1 MEKTKYIDL
10 TSDYGFKR
18 VFSSE
23 PNKDLLIDFI
33 NALFNGRKVIE
44 DLTYD
49 KNEYVGDTDEMGT
62 VILDLLCTGSDGE
75 KFVVEV
81 QTSPQFNFKRRM
93 LYYGSKLIS
102 DQAPKGNRKHWN
114 YGISEVYVI
123 VLMDG
128 FRFSENDE
136 ARVLH
141 DICLCYRD
149 TGKVFYE
156 DMGYIFIELIN
167 FTKKEDELK
176 SDLDSWLFV
185 LKNMSRLDKIPL
197 YLRQPIFKKLFNIAE
212 YSKLNREE
220 KEMYDISLKRKWD
233 AQGALTYAEQKGRE
247 EGREAEKKGRRIKN
261 VGEWIISGLDL

>member
-1 MEKTKYIDL
+1 
-10 TSDYGFKR
+10 
-18 VFSSE
+18 
-23 PNKDLLIDFI
+23 
-33 NALFNGRKVIE
+33 
-44 DLTYD
+44 
-49 KNEYVGDTDEMGT
+49 
-62 VILDLLCTGSDGE
+62 
-75 KFVVEV
+75 
-81 QTSPQFNFKRRM
+81 M

-102 DQAPKGNRKHWN
+102 DQAPKGSRKHWN

-128 FRFSENDE
+128 FRFSESSE

-167 FTKKEDELK
+167 FTKQKEELK
-176 SDLDSWLFV
+176 DNLDGWLFV

-197 YLRQPIFKKLFNIAE
+197 YLRKPIFQKLFEIAE

-247 EGREAEKKGRRIKN
+247 EGLEKGREEGRENEKREAALKMLEKGLGI
-261 VGEWIISGLDL
+261 ELISDILGLYIEEIEELK

>member
-1 MEKTKYIDL
+1 MKKTKYIDL

-23 PNKDLLIDFI
+23 PNKDLLINFI
-33 NALFNGRKVIE
+33 NALFKGRKVIK

-93 LYYGSKLIS
+93 FYYGSKLIS

-123 VLMDG
+123 VLIDS
-128 FRFSENDE
+128 FRFSESDE

-149 TGKVFYE
+149 TGKVFYKP
-156 DMGYIFIELIN
+156 ELG
-167 FTKKEDELK
+167 DYLSAQK
-176 SDLDSWLFV
+176 S
-185 LKNMSRLDKIPL
+185 NRL
-197 YLRQPIFKKLFNIAE
+197 
-212 YSKLNREE
+212 
-220 KEMYDISLKRKWD
+220 
-233 AQGALTYAEQKGRE
+233 G
-247 EGREAEKKGRRIKN
+247 
-261 VGEWIISGLDL
+261 